1 MAEKATGKAQGRSR
15 PQAQAKGKGNQRQ
28 GKQGPDSGRGG
39 GGSAGGARG
48 AANGTA
54 ARRGGEQRGQQSGN
68 SGQERNRPRS
78 QEQEPQQDEQQEQ
91 QQDLSQDS
99 GGGKVGDTLKQH
111 PFTTAA
117 LGAGLTLLAAQG
129 LRMALGGSGGNA
141 QARGGEGEEEDE
153 DSSGQASFL
162 DADEEEEGEEEDD
175 DARGASAS
183 DEEDEEGSE
192 EDEDEEDAEEGGF
205 TSRLRQGV
213 SRVGSAL
220 GGSGG
225 AIRRGAQSG
234 FQRGRQAADQNW
246 HNHPLVMCGVALA
259 VGAAA
264 GFMLPRTRQEDRL
277 MGETADKVTGRL
289 KKAMTDSF
297 RQGRTVAGK
306 VVHEAVNATAKEAER
321 EGLTPDRLGKK
332 VKRLVSHVREA
343 VSNAVEEE

>member
-28 GKQGPDSGRGG
+28 GKQGPDVGRGG
-39 GGSAGGARG
+39 GGSGGARG

-54 ARRGGEQRGQQSGN
+54 ARRGGGQRGQQSGRA
-68 SGQERNRPRS
+68 GQERNRPRPRE
-78 QEQEPQQDEQQEQ
+78 QEQQQDEQQVQ

-141 QARGGEGEEEDE
+141 QARGGEDEDE
-153 DSSGQASFL
+153 DSSGQASFF
-162 DADEEEEGEEEDD
+162 DADEDDEGEEED

-183 DEEDEEGSE
+183 GEEDEEGTE
-192 EDEDEEDAEEGGF
+192 EDTDDEDAEEGDF

-246 HNHPLVMCGVALA
+246 QSHPLVMCGVALA

-277 MGETADKVTGRL
+277 MGEAADKVTGRL
-289 KKAMTDSF
+289 KKAVTESF

-321 EGLTPDRLGKK
+321 EGLTPERLGKK